1 MKTLQEFKKDFDS
14 IKSELSFLIEKL
26 CLKFTT
32 DEFLQIDSI
41 TFNDIPFLDNADK
54 NELKKDYL
62 ILANETYEVFNEE
75 TLKIDKFKTRTLI
88 FSLRQSKIVKLK
100 QEELYKI
107 LIDYVKLISF
117 YEKYKLL
124 KKELENQLSLEFPE
138 IATWWKLTP
147 FIGLEESLK
156 KIKENTTSRFS
167 DLYNLKMEQ
176 EREDRAVYLKRSEYL
191 YNKLK
196 KGKTEEKD

>member
-1 MKTLQEFKKDFDS
+1 MKSVEQYKQEFDS

-26 CLKFTT
+26 YIKFTV

-75 TLKIDKFKTRTLI
+75 TLKIDKFKTRTMI

-100 QEELYKI
+100 EDELYKI

-124 KKELENQLSLEFPE
+124 KKELENQLYLEFPE
-138 IATWWKLTP
+138 MATWWKLTP
-147 FIGLEESLK
+147 FLGLEESIK

-167 DLYNLKMEQ
+167 DLHNLKLDIEK
-176 EREDRAVYLKRSEYL
+176 EDRLVYLKRSEYL

-196 KGKTEEKD
+196 KRKIKEKD

>member
-156 KIKENTTSRFS
+156 KIKENTTSRFF

>member
-1 MKTLQEFKKDFDS
+1 MKTLQEFKKEFDS

-176 EREDRAVYLKRSEYL
+176 EREDRTVYLKRSEYL

>member
-1 MKTLQEFKKDFDS
+1 MKTLQEFKKEFDS

-26 CLKFTT
+26 YIKFTV

-75 TLKIDKFKTRTLI
+75 TLKIDKFKTRTMI

-100 QEELYKI
+100 EDELYKI

-124 KKELENQLSLEFPE
+124 KKELENQLYLEFPE
-138 IATWWKLTP
+138 MATWWKLTP
-147 FIGLEESLK
+147 FLGLEESIK

-167 DLYNLKMEQ
+167 DLHNLKLDIEK
-176 EREDRAVYLKRSEYL
+176 EDRLVYLKRSEYL

-196 KGKTEEKD
+196 KRKIKEKD

>member
-1 MKTLQEFKKDFDS
+1 MKTLQEFKKEFDS

-75 TLKIDKFKTRTLI
+75 TLKIDKFKTRTMI

-100 QEELYKI
+100 EDELYKI

-124 KKELENQLSLEFPE
+124 KKELENQLYLEFPE
-138 IATWWKLTP
+138 MATWWKLTP
-147 FIGLEESLK
+147 FLGLEESIK

-167 DLYNLKMEQ
+167 DLHNLKLDIEK
-176 EREDRAVYLKRSEYL
+176 EDRLVYLKRSEYL

-196 KGKTEEKD
+196 KRKIKEKD